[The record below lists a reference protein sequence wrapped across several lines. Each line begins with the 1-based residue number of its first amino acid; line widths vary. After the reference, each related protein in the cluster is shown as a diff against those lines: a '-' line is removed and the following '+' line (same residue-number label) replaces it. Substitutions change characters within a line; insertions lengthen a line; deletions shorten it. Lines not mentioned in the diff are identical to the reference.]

1 MPNFPR
7 FRMIFIGNFEED
19 KNFFFWGG
27 KIRLFFLNSIFFLSG
42 GKKKIEYGKIILF

>member
-27 KIRLFFLNSIFFLSG
+27 KIRLYFFKFNIFFEWG
-42 GKKKIEYGKIILF
+42 EKKDRIR

>member
-19 KNFFFWGG
+19 KNFFSGAA
-27 KIRLFFLNSIFFLSG
+27 KLDFFFKFNIFFEWG
-42 GKKKIEYGKIILF
+42 EKKDRIR